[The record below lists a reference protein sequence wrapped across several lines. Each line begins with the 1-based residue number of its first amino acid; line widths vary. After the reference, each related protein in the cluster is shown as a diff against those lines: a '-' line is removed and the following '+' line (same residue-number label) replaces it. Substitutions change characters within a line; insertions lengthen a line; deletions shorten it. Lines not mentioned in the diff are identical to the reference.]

1 MNTFSTHTRL
11 HQTARESLAHSVP
24 QLTNWHELQGQT
36 IQAVFPHPQGDH
48 EEYAIPAD
56 LILVFSDHSWCA
68 LHMQAQEFSDFVHH
82 TGITIAKSGRDITTR
97 LSAQQ
102 LLHAGLITSRQA
114 KKLEQSNAARARR
127 NRQEDIRQL
136 KARLAQLEGEAA

>member
-1 MNTFSTHTRL
+1 MNTLSTRTPL
-11 HQTARESLAHSVP
+11 HKAAREPIPDSMP

-36 IQAVFPHPQGDH
+36 IQAVFPYPEGDH

-68 LHMQAQEFSDFVHH
+68 LHMQAQEFSDFEHH
-82 TGITIAKSGRDITTR
+82 TGIAIAKSGRDITTR

-102 LLHAGLITSRQA
+102 LLHAGLITPKQA
-114 KKLEQSNAARARR
+114 KQLEQSNAARARR